1 MSLGTSDFNFKG
13 DSDILYA
20 EPSNLLSSIFFLSE
34 ELLPTVVIS
43 IA

>member
-1 MSLGTSDFNFKG
+1 MSLGTSDLILAG

-20 EPSNLLSSIFFLSE
+20 EPSNLLSSIFFLPE
-34 ELLPTVVIS
+34 ELLPAIS

>member
-1 MSLGTSDFNFKG
+1 MSLGISDLTLTG

-34 ELLPTVVIS
+34 ELLPAIS